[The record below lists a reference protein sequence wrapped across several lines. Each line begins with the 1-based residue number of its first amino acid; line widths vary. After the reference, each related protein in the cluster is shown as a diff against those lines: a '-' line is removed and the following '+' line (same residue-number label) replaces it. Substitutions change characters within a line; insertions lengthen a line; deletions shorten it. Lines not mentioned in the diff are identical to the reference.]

1 MTLLLRKYLV
11 NRLSYDWPQRIDVWT
26 TTSERKVSLFWIW
39 KREDSLPPCAPLSLR
54 VILRAWIG
62 RLIGRDQWLVHV
74 SWVPAQRVRKMWEGI
89 GKDLLPNWIGA
100 CREVG
105 VVRNVD
111 PARWINCRR
120 FFSLALSSSLARRKR
135 RRRVWKRLS
144 RHIPAGAWDLR
155 GWGWA
160 AVGLIRRPW
169 LIFFFFGWL
178 KRIYFNHLS
187 RRLPA
192 NSRKFFWLI
201 TIKQVLFFLIT
212 IKSLPAVA
220 SVNKKTPLFHIN
232 SSVKSSE
239 STMAQRDSF
248 LRDQVTCP
256 VWGFELVRTQINP
269 YNFLL
274 SVSKYTSFCLWCR
287 SKTVLQFF
295 FLSWGDTIWEHGAF
309 GPLRSFE

>member
-1 MTLLLRKYLV
+1 MWFST
-11 NRLSYDWPQRIDVWT
+11 
-26 TTSERKVSLFWIW
+26 
-39 KREDSLPPCAPLSLR
+39 EDSC
-54 VILRAWIG
+54 
-62 RLIGRDQWLVHV
+62 
-74 SWVPAQRVRKMWEGI
+74 
-89 GKDLLPNWIGA
+89 
-100 CREVG
+100 
-105 VVRNVD
+105 
-111 PARWINCRR
+111 
-120 FFSLALSSSLARRKR
+120 SSSKDWHLIFLVTKKHHRNRETQTFS
-135 RRRVWKRLS
+135 RV
-144 RHIPAGAWDLR
+144 
-155 GWGWA
+155 
-160 AVGLIRRPW
+160 
-169 LIFFFFGWL
+169 IFFFLGWL